1 MIFDCH
7 THTKFSADSTMG
19 PRFALEQAERLGI
32 GIIFTDHFDFNFPN
46 PKYDFTFDAK
56 QFFKEYEP
64 YRRDGSRL
72 RLGVE
77 LGLREDT
84 RAANENFLKQG
95 NFDFVIGSIHI
106 IDDVDIYDRF
116 CYEGRSKREVYQEYF
131 RVMAEEAAVQD
142 FDSLGHIDYIARAA
156 TYENPEID
164 YGTFHEEI
172 DLVLKTLV
180 DNGKLLEL
188 NTRRLGSI
196 RALKELAPV
205 FTRYKQLGG
214 KYVTIGSDAHKSS
227 AIGEYFDRAY
237 SFINEI
243 GLRPAIFNRRQFEA
257 I

>member
-46 PKYDFTFDAK
+46 PKYDFKFDPK
-56 QFFKEYEP
+56 QYFKEYEP

-77 LGLREDT
+77 LGLREDS
-84 RAANENFLKQG
+84 REANANFLKQG
-95 NFDFVIGSIHI
+95 NFDMAIGSIHL
-106 IDDVDIYDRF
+106 IDDTDIYDRF
-116 CYEGRSKREVYQEYF
+116 CYEGRPKAEVYREYF
-131 RVMAEEAAVQD
+131 RSMAQEASVQD
-142 FDSLGHIDYIARAA
+142 FDTLGHIDYIARAA

-164 YGTFHEEI
+164 YGTFHGEI
-172 DLVLKTLV
+172 DLVLMTIIER
-180 DNGKLLEL
+180 GILLEL
-188 NTRRLGSI
+188 NTRRLGSV
-196 RALKELAPV
+196 RAMKELAPV
-205 FTRYKQLGG
+205 FTRYKKLGG

-227 AIGEYFDRAY
+227 AIGEYFDRAN

-243 GLRPAIFNRRQFEA
+243 GLRQAIFNRRQLEP